1 MGSYIFGILDW
12 DKKILV
18 SGDLSFV
25 KMSSLSFPRKRL
37 GEDQRPDSGDSD
49 NRTNFKIGR
58 FEGVKVSK
66 SD

>member
-25 KMSSLSFPRKRL
+25 KMSSLSFPRKRP
-37 GEDQRPDSGDSD
+37 GRIKD
-49 NRTNFKIGR
+49 RTRETATIEPTLK
-58 FEGVKVSK
+58 
-66 SD
+66 